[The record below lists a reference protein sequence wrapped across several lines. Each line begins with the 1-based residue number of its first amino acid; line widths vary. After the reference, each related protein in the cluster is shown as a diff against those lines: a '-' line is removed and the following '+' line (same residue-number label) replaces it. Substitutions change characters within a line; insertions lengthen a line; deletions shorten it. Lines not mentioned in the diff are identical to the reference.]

1 MKKEKNIVDVVKF
14 ISYMMVHFVLAVV
27 WGWGFHLLTKK
38 ERTEK
43 PQSSAFMTNIE
54 VDQIV

>member
-27 WGWGFHLLTKK
+27 
-38 ERTEK
+38 
-43 PQSSAFMTNIE
+43 
-54 VDQIV
+54 